1 MNKLYISPKFN
12 NLRKIST
19 GVVLSILL
27 FATFAFNGCVHCKDT
42 GWWEYKVFCGMS
54 SKGGEVTEADWRSF
68 CNAHVTTAFPDGYTS
83 FEATGYWKGHAAT
96 TERENSRVLIIV
108 APAEAK
114 SKVLTIAKQYR
125 EQFHQEAVLVM
136 TSKGEAIFVEDGE

>member
-1 MNKLYISPKFN
+1 MNKLYSLPKFN

-27 FATFAFNGCVHCKDT
+27 FATFAFNGCVHCTDT
-42 GWWEYKVFCGMS
+42 GWREYKMFFGMS
-54 SKGGEVTEADWRSF
+54 YNGGEVTEADWRNF

-83 FEATGYWKGHAAT
+83 FEATGYWKSRDDT

-108 APAEAK
+108 APADAK
-114 SKVLTIAKQYR
+114 NKVLTIAKQYC
-125 EQFHQEAVLVM
+125 EQFQQEAVLVM